1 MGLMVAVYGAIAVAP
16 AAALAAS
23 PPTLTSSFTPTS
35 ITVGNASALSFTI
48 TNPNSSG
55 SLTGIAFADALQAG
69 LVVDNP
75 NGTNGTCG
83 STSILTAAP
92 GSGTM
97 NLSRGEARRRCH
109 LHGLGGCDIR
119 NTPPTYS
126 NSTGAVS
133 SNEGGSGSG
142 DTQALTVFGDPT
154 VSVTSPKEGQR
165 FDFGQKVIARYTCKA
180 ATGAPALSGIL
191 LWRRFQ
197 RRPGRHLDSRRA
209 DVQRK
214 CDHGRR
220 LGRHAD
226 DRLHGA
232 SRQPD
237 HDHARESDSE
247 RHRQLLGQ
255 GSRQGQAVR
264 ARERPD
270 RQPGGGGPVAGQGK
284 VRIRQAHPPRRIGRH
299 ASG

>member
-1 MGLMVAVYGAIAVAP
+1 MFVGLMVAIGAIAVAP

-35 ITVGNASALSFTI
+35 ITVGNTSALSFTI

-55 SLTGIAFADALQAG
+55 SLTGIAFTDALPAG

-83 STSILTAAP
+83 STSVLTAAP
-92 GSGTM
+92 GSGTIS
-97 NLSRGEARRRCH
+97 LTAREAGRRCQ
-109 LHGLGGCDIR
+109 LHGLGGCDVEHGRHVLQQHRRGELDRRRIR
-119 NTPPTYS
+119 QRRHAGADRVRQSDRLGHLAEGRPEVRLRPEGDRALHLQGGHG
-126 NSTGAVS
+126 STGA
-133 SNEGGSGSG
+133 
-142 DTQALTVFGDPT
+142 L
-154 VSVTSPKEGQR
+154 R
-165 FDFGQKVIARYTCKA
+165 
-180 ATGAPALSGIL
+180 L

-214 CDHGRR
+214 RDHGRR

-232 SRQPD
+232 SRQPH

-255 GSRQGQAVR
+255 GSR
-264 ARERPD
+264 
-270 RQPGGGGPVAGQGK
+270 
-284 VRIRQAHPPRRIGRH
+284 
-299 ASG
+299 